1 MSISHRHFS
10 NKKKLFKSS
19 LSIKLKPEKRSYSV
33 KFKSALTL
41 SKNLYKKETKII
53 NENLLILNYIMN
65 CSQKKFSA
73 KTSLTDS
80 SPDNLKYD
88 LNMINKFEED
98 INTNLSFISNFD
110 LEDIY
115 NENNKSF
122 NSEEEEDDNDNFE
135 IIVNT
140 RKINKKVVNN
150 IDNDD
155 EVNDK
160 LNKDFL
166 DIKKLILGKI

>member
-1 MSISHRHFS
+1 MSISARHFS
-10 NKKKLFKSS
+10 KKKKIFKSS

-33 KFKSALTL
+33 KYQSDITL
-41 SKNLYKKETKII
+41 NKNLYKKDTKII

-73 KTSLTDS
+73 KTALTDS
-80 SPDNLKYD
+80 SPENLKYD
-88 LNMINKFEED
+88 LNMINKYEEN

-115 NENNKSF
+115 KDNNSF
-122 NSEEEEDDNDNFE
+122 NSEEDDNENYE
-135 IIVNT
+135 IIENKT
-140 RKINKKVVNN
+140 KNNKKVVNYRS
-150 IDNDD
+150 NDE

-160 LNKDFL
+160 LEKDFL
-166 DIKKLILGKI
+166 DLKNFLLGNM

>member
-1 MSISHRHFS
+1 MSISARHFS
-10 NKKKLFKSS
+10 KKKKIFKSS

-33 KFKSALTL
+33 KYQSDITL
-41 SKNLYKKETKII
+41 NKNLYKKETKII

-73 KTSLTDS
+73 KTALTDS
-80 SPDNLKYD
+80 SPENLKYD
-88 LNMINKFEED
+88 LNMINKYEEN

-115 NENNKSF
+115 IDNNSF
-122 NSEEEEDDNDNFE
+122 NSEEDDNENYE
-135 IIVNT
+135 IIENKT
-140 RKINKKVVNN
+140 KTNKKVVNYRS
-150 IDNDD
+150 NDY

-160 LNKDFL
+160 LEKDFL
-166 DIKKLILGKI
+166 NIKNFLLGNM

>member
-1 MSISHRHFS
+1 MSISERHFS
-10 NKKKLFKSS
+10 KKKNVFKSS

-33 KFKSALTL
+33 KYQSDITL
-41 SKNLYKKETKII
+41 NKNLYKKETKII

-73 KTSLTDS
+73 KTALTDS
-80 SPDNLKYD
+80 SPENLKYD
-88 LNMINKFEED
+88 LNMINKYEEN

-115 NENNKSF
+115 IDNNSF
-122 NSEEEEDDNDNFE
+122 NSEEDDNENYE
-135 IIVNT
+135 IIENKT
-140 RKINKKVVNN
+140 KTNKKVVNYRS
-150 IDNDD
+150 NDE

-160 LNKDFL
+160 LEKDFL
-166 DIKKLILGKI
+166 DLKNFLLGNM

>member
-1 MSISHRHFS
+1 MSISARHFS
-10 NKKKLFKSS
+10 KKKKIFKSS

-33 KFKSALTL
+33 KYQSDITL
-41 SKNLYKKETKII
+41 NKNLYKKDTKII

-73 KTSLTDS
+73 KTDLTDS
-80 SPDNLKYD
+80 SPENLKYD
-88 LNMINKFEED
+88 LNMINKYEEN

-115 NENNKSF
+115 IDNNSF
-122 NSEEEEDDNDNFE
+122 NSEEDDNEYYE
-135 IIVNT
+135 IIENKT
-140 RKINKKVVNN
+140 KTNKKVVNYRS
-150 IDNDD
+150 NDD

-160 LNKDFL
+160 LEKDFL
-166 DIKKLILGKI
+166 DLKNFLLGNM

>member
-1 MSISHRHFS
+1 MSISHKHFS

-33 KFKSALTL
+33 KFQSDMAL
-41 SKNLYKKETKII
+41 SKNLYKKDSKVI

-80 SPDNLKYD
+80 SPENLKYD
-88 LNMINKFEED
+88 LTMINKYEEN
-98 INTNLSFISNFD
+98 INSNLSFISNFD

-115 NENNKSF
+115 KDHNDSF
-122 NSEEEEDDNDNFE
+122 NSEEEDDNDNFE
-135 IIVNT
+135 IVVNP
-140 RKINKKVVNN
+140 RIINKKVVNN

-166 DIKKLILGKI
+166 DIKRLVLGKK

>member
-1 MSISHRHFS
+1 MSISSRHFS
-10 NKKKLFKSS
+10 KKKKIFKSS

-33 KFKSALTL
+33 KYQSDITL
-41 SKNLYKKETKII
+41 NKNLYKKDTKII

-73 KTSLTDS
+73 KTALTDS
-80 SPDNLKYD
+80 SPENLKYD
-88 LNMINKFEED
+88 LNMINKYEEN

-115 NENNKSF
+115 KDNNSF
-122 NSEEEEDDNDNFE
+122 NSEEDDNENYE
-135 IIVNT
+135 IIENKT
-140 RKINKKVVNN
+140 KTNKKVVNYRS
-150 IDNDD
+150 NDD

-160 LNKDFL
+160 LEKDFL
-166 DIKKLILGKI
+166 DLKNFLLGNM

>member
-1 MSISHRHFS
+1 MSITARHFS
-10 NKKKLFKSS
+10 KKKKIFKSS

-33 KFKSALTL
+33 KYQSDITL
-41 SKNLYKKETKII
+41 NKNLYNKETKII

-73 KTSLTDS
+73 KTALTDS
-80 SPDNLKYD
+80 SPENLKYD
-88 LNMINKFEED
+88 LNMINKYEEN

-115 NENNKSF
+115 IDNNSF
-122 NSEEEEDDNDNFE
+122 NSEEDDNENYE
-135 IIVNT
+135 IMENKT
-140 RKINKKVVNN
+140 KTNKKVVNYRS
-150 IDNDD
+150 NDD

-160 LNKDFL
+160 LEKDFL
-166 DIKKLILGKI
+166 DLKNFLLGNMSIL

>member
-1 MSISHRHFS
+1 MSISARHFS
-10 NKKKLFKSS
+10 KKKKIFKSS

-33 KFKSALTL
+33 KYQSDITL
-41 SKNLYKKETKII
+41 NKNLYKKETKII

-73 KTSLTDS
+73 KTALTDS
-80 SPDNLKYD
+80 SPENLKYD
-88 LNMINKFEED
+88 LNMINKYEEN

-115 NENNKSF
+115 KDNNSF
-122 NSEEEEDDNDNFE
+122 NSEEDDNENYE
-135 IIVNT
+135 IIENKT
-140 RKINKKVVNN
+140 KTNKKVVNYRS
-150 IDNDD
+150 NDD

-160 LNKDFL
+160 LEKDFL
-166 DIKKLILGKI
+166 DLKNFLLGNM

>member
-33 KFKSALTL
+33 KFQSDMAL
-41 SKNLYKKETKII
+41 SKNLYKKDTKVI

-80 SPDNLKYD
+80 FPENLKYD
-88 LNMINKFEED
+88 LTMINKYEEN
-98 INTNLSFISNFD
+98 INSNLSFISNFD
-110 LEDIY
+110 LEDVY
-115 NENNKSF
+115 NEHNDSF
-122 NSEEEEDDNDNFE
+122 NSEEEDDNDNFE
-135 IIVNT
+135 IVVNP
-140 RKINKKVVNN
+140 RIINKKVVNN

-166 DIKKLILGKI
+166 DIKRLVLGKK

>member
-33 KFKSALTL
+33 KFQSALAL

-166 DIKKLILGKI
+166 DIKRLILGKI

>member
-19 LSIKLKPEKRSYSV
+19 LSIKLKQEKRSYSV
-33 KFKSALTL
+33 KFQSALTL
-41 SKNLYKKETKII
+41 SKNLYKKDTKII

>member
-1 MSISHRHFS
+1 MSVSARHFS
-10 NKKKLFKSS
+10 KKKKIFKSS

-33 KFKSALTL
+33 KYQSDITL
-41 SKNLYKKETKII
+41 NKNLYKKDTKII

-73 KTSLTDS
+73 KTALTDS
-80 SPDNLKYD
+80 SPENLKYD
-88 LNMINKFEED
+88 LNMINKYEEN

-115 NENNKSF
+115 IDNNSF
-122 NSEEEEDDNDNFE
+122 NSEEDDNENYE
-135 IIVNT
+135 IIENKT
-140 RKINKKVVNN
+140 KTNKKVVNYRS
-150 IDNDD
+150 NDD

-160 LNKDFL
+160 LEKDFL
-166 DIKKLILGKI
+166 DIKNFLLGNM

>member
-1 MSISHRHFS
+1 MSIFARHFS
-10 NKKKLFKSS
+10 KKKKIFKSS

-33 KFKSALTL
+33 KYQSDITL
-41 SKNLYKKETKII
+41 NKNLYNKETKII

-73 KTSLTDS
+73 KTALTDS
-80 SPDNLKYD
+80 SPENLKYD
-88 LNMINKFEED
+88 LNMINKYEEN

-115 NENNKSF
+115 IDNNSF
-122 NSEEEEDDNDNFE
+122 NSEEDDNENYE
-135 IIVNT
+135 IIENKT
-140 RKINKKVVNN
+140 KTNKKVVNYRS
-150 IDNDD
+150 NDD

-160 LNKDFL
+160 LEKDFL
-166 DIKKLILGKI
+166 DLKNFLLGNM

>member
-1 MSISHRHFS
+1 MSISARHFS
-10 NKKKLFKSS
+10 KKKKIFKSS

-33 KFKSALTL
+33 KYQSDITL
-41 SKNLYKKETKII
+41 NKNLYNKETKII

-73 KTSLTDS
+73 KTALTDS
-80 SPDNLKYD
+80 SPENLKYD
-88 LNMINKFEED
+88 LNMINKYEEN

-115 NENNKSF
+115 IDNNSF
-122 NSEEEEDDNDNFE
+122 NSEEDDNENYE
-135 IIVNT
+135 IIENKT
-140 RKINKKVVNN
+140 KTNKKVVNYRS
-150 IDNDD
+150 NDD

-160 LNKDFL
+160 LEKDFL
-166 DIKKLILGKI
+166 DLKNFLLGNM

>member
-1 MSISHRHFS
+1 MSISARHFS
-10 NKKKLFKSS
+10 KKKKIFKSS

-33 KFKSALTL
+33 KYQSDITL
-41 SKNLYKKETKII
+41 NKNLYKNETKII

-73 KTSLTDS
+73 KTALTDS
-80 SPDNLKYD
+80 SPENLKYD
-88 LNMINKFEED
+88 LNMINKYEEN

-115 NENNKSF
+115 IDNNSF
-122 NSEEEEDDNDNFE
+122 NSEEDDNENYE
-135 IIVNT
+135 IIENKT
-140 RKINKKVVNN
+140 KTNKKVVNYRS
-150 IDNDD
+150 NDD

-160 LNKDFL
+160 LEKDFL
-166 DIKKLILGKI
+166 DLKNFLLGNM

>member
-19 LSIKLKPEKRSYSV
+19 LSIKLKQEKRSYSV
-33 KFKSALTL
+33 KFQSALTL

-122 NSEEEEDDNDNFE
+122 NSEEEEDYNDNFE

-140 RKINKKVVNN
+140 RQINNKVENN

>member
-19 LSIKLKPEKRSYSV
+19 LSIKLKQEKRSYSV
-33 KFKSALTL
+33 KFQSALTL

-140 RKINKKVVNN
+140 RQINNKVENN

>member
-1 MSISHRHFS
+1 MSISARHFS
-10 NKKKLFKSS
+10 KKKKIFKSS

-33 KFKSALTL
+33 KYQSDITL
-41 SKNLYKKETKII
+41 NKNLYKKDTKII

-73 KTSLTDS
+73 KTALTDS
-80 SPDNLKYD
+80 SPENLKYD
-88 LNMINKFEED
+88 LNMINKYEEN

-115 NENNKSF
+115 IDNNSF
-122 NSEEEEDDNDNFE
+122 NSEEDDNENYE
-135 IIVNT
+135 IIENKT
-140 RKINKKVVNN
+140 KTNKKVVNYRS
-150 IDNDD
+150 NDE

-160 LNKDFL
+160 LEKDFL
-166 DIKKLILGKI
+166 DLKNFLLGNM

>member
-19 LSIKLKPEKRSYSV
+19 LSIKLKPDKRSYSV
-33 KFKSALTL
+33 NFQSEMTL
-41 SKNLYKKETKII
+41 SKNLYKKDTKVI

-80 SPDNLKYD
+80 SPENLKYD
-88 LNMINKFEED
+88 LTMINKYEEN
-98 INTNLSFISNFD
+98 INSNLSFISNFD
-110 LEDIY
+110 LEDVY
-115 NENNKSF
+115 NEHNNSF
-122 NSEEEEDDNDNFE
+122 NSEEEDDNDNFE
-135 IIVNT
+135 IVANPRI
-140 RKINKKVVNN
+140 INKKVVNN

-166 DIKKLILGKI
+166 DIKRLVLGKK

>member
-73 KTSLTDS
+73 KTALTDS
-80 SPDNLKYD
+80 SPENLKYD
-88 LNMINKFEED
+88 LNMINKYEEN

-115 NENNKSF
+115 IDNNSF
-122 NSEEEEDDNDNFE
+122 NSEEDDNENYE
-135 IIVNT
+135 IIQNKT
-140 RKINKKVVNN
+140 KTNKKVVNYRS
-150 IDNDD
+150 NDY

-160 LNKDFL
+160 LEKDFL
-166 DIKKLILGKI
+166 DLKNFLLGNM

>member
-33 KFKSALTL
+33 KFQSDMAL
-41 SKNLYKKETKII
+41 SKNLYKKDSKVI

-80 SPDNLKYD
+80 FPENLKYD
-88 LNMINKFEED
+88 LTMINKYEEN
-98 INTNLSFISNFD
+98 INSNLSFISNFD

-115 NENNKSF
+115 NEHNNSF
-122 NSEEEEDDNDNFE
+122 NSEEEDDNDNFE
-135 IIVNT
+135 IVVNP
-140 RKINKKVVNN
+140 RIINKKVVNN

-166 DIKKLILGKI
+166 DIKRLVLGKK

>member
-1 MSISHRHFS
+1 MSISHKHFS

-33 KFKSALTL
+33 KFQSDMAL
-41 SKNLYKKETKII
+41 SKNLYKKDSKVI

-80 SPDNLKYD
+80 FPENLKYD
-88 LNMINKFEED
+88 LTMINKYEEN
-98 INTNLSFISNFD
+98 INSNLSFISNFD
-110 LEDIY
+110 LEDVY
-115 NENNKSF
+115 NEHNDSF
-122 NSEEEEDDNDNFE
+122 NSEEEDDNDNFE
-135 IIVNT
+135 IVVNT
-140 RKINKKVVNN
+140 RIINKKVVNN

-166 DIKKLILGKI
+166 DIKRLVLGKK